1 MKQYKFNGKIVNSS
15 DIDCVRNDGKSYY
28 VYAKDGVSIDISM
41 TEYMNYYKSFNINKI
56 KSEQIISAYEDKNGN
71 LCFAMTPYADIDD
84 AWAITQYLRKFGSV
98 YQVVDCIYGDESMG
112 DFQKYFVTNF
122 DFTPYYLSI

>member
-15 DIDCVRNDGKSYY
+15 DIESVRNDGKSYH
-28 VYAKDGVSIDISM
+28 VYTKDCDRIDISM

-71 LCFAMTPYADIDD
+71 LYFEY
-84 AWAITQYLRKFGSV
+84 G
-98 YQVVDCIYGDESMG
+98 VDYEKIYIK
-112 DFQKYFVTNF
+112 DFEN
-122 DFTPYYLSI
+122 